1 MTGPEQGSA
10 EWLAQRLGKVTAS
23 RVADVCAKTQ
33 TGYGA
38 SRKNYLAQLVAERLS
53 GTVQESYSNAAMQ
66 WGTETE
72 PHAADAYSFRTGLD
86 LDVCGFYDHPTIP
99 MSGASPDRLVGSDG
113 LVEIKCPLTST
124 HIDTL
129 LDDSVDSR
137 YVLQM
142 QWQMACTGRQWCDF
156 VSFDPRLPERLR
168 LFIKRVPRD
177 NDRIAELEREVRLF
191 LRELDGKI
199 AALNMV
205 LEAAA

>member
-1 MTGPEQGSA
+1 MTPELMA
-10 EWLAQRLGKVTAS
+10 ARLGKVTAS
-23 RVADVCAKTQ
+23 RMADLCAKTK

-53 GTVQESYSNAAMQ
+53 GAAQESYSNAAMQ
-66 WGTETE
+66 WGVETE

-86 LDVCGFYDHPTIP
+86 VDVCGFFDHPTIP
-99 MSGASPDRLVGSDG
+99 MCGASPDRLVGADG
-113 LVEIKCPLTST
+113 LVEIKCPNTAT

-129 LDDSVDSR
+129 LDDFVPAN

-142 QWQMACTGRQWCDF
+142 QWQMACTGRKWCDF

-168 LFIKRVPRD
+168 LFIARVRRD
-177 NDRIAELEREVRLF
+177 EEKIAELEKEVRLF

-199 AALNMV
+199 AALNLVM
-205 LEAAA
+205 ERAA